1 LQINS
6 ASSHTAKSCQ
16 ITFRAQPGV
25 ARFIAVI
32 SPFFNQ
38 ELVQLHIP
46 NSRQNNALQLQ
57 SAHLEKMQWLP
68 VRLQHGYME
77 FLFRSLSPSMFSAPH
92 AQFIASL
99 LVPLCI
105 DQPTL
110 AIFHPSARKEYLPLH
125 RFVRC

>member
-6 ASSHTAKSCQ
+6 ASSHTAKSYQ
-16 ITFRAQPGV
+16 ITFHAQPGV

-38 ELVQLHIP
+38 ELAQSPIH
-46 NSRQNNALQLQ
+46 NSRQNNALQPQ
-57 SAHLEKMQWLP
+57 FAHLEKMQWLP

-77 FLFRSLSPSMFSAPH
+77 FLFRSLSPSMFSALH
-92 AQFIASL
+92 VQFIANL
-99 LVPLCI
+99 LVLLCI

-110 AIFHPSARKEYLPLH
+110 ATFHPSARKEYLPLH